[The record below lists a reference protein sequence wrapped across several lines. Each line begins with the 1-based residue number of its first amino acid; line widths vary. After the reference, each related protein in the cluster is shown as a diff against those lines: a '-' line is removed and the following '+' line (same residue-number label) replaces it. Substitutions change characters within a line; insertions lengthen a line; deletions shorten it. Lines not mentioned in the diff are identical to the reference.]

1 MNKTVQYL
9 REAIADRAIW
19 FYLLIE
25 ELKKEEYPAEKIAR
39 RAIFNFGCLKAEKMK
54 DTNELKTFIGE
65 FTASPG
71 QEVFAMEVKELDS
84 QRAVLEF
91 QHCPL
96 VKAWQDLGC
105 TVEETDYLCEWAVE
119 GDYGVISQF
128 PDFDLDIESRI
139 GAGAKCCRLI
149 ITLSK

>member
-1 MNKTVQYL
+1 MEKTVQYL
-9 REAIADRAIW
+9 RDAIADRATW

-25 ELKKEEYPAEKIAR
+25 EMEKEGYPPEKIAR
-39 RAIFNFGCLKAEKMK
+39 RAVFNFGCLKAEKMK
-54 DTNELKTFIGE
+54 YTTELKTFIEE

-71 QEVFAMEVKELDS
+71 QEVFAMEVKELNP
-84 QRAVLEF
+84 QKAVLEF
-91 QHCPL
+91 EHCPL

-128 PDFDLDIESRI
+128 PSFELEIESRI
-139 GAGAKCCRLI
+139 GAGAECCRLI
-149 ITLSK
+149 ITKLA